1 MQDGQGGG
9 YSELPPRSFGAAPE
23 RAAVE
28 RVDRKEA
35 IALARAALD
44 AMVKLK
50 REDTEQLRERERTR
64 RLVAMLVTPL
74 AAVLAAI
81 GGWLTYLGAGAGQS
95 TISLFGQQ
103 LSTTSVGLGCV
114 FVGGVLG
121 AVILRRVLGP

>member
-1 MQDGQGGG
+1 M
-9 YSELPPRSFGAAPE
+9 
-23 RAAVE
+23 
-28 RVDRKEA
+28 
-35 IALARAALD
+35 ARAALD

-50 REDTEQLRERERTR
+50 REDTEQFRERERTR
-64 RLVAMLVTPL
+64 RLVAVLVTPL

-95 TISLFGQQ
+95 TISLFGQH

-121 AVILRRVLGP
+121 AVILHRVLGS